1 MNLSAVLLT
10 LLMALLL
17 SGGCGRPRTDSDSN
31 SPGASPARAVSSN
44 KEDYPVFSNPD
55 VGADPAVPAEQGGKG
70 FTGVGWETNTN
81 FGLIGDPHAV
91 KGGVFRLYIG
101 DFPGTLRLGGPE
113 WPTTTNFAIGNDVY
127 ESLLT
132 LDPTTLDYI
141 PALASHWQISSDKM
155 TFRFRMDPNAR
166 WSDGQAV
173 TADDVVATWGFY
185 TDKSLVDP
193 AIAQFMKTERPVA
206 ES

>member
-1 MNLSAVLLT
+1 MKNHCRFALSLFIALVL
-10 LLMALLL
+10 A
-17 SGGCGRPRTDSDSN
+17 SGCGRPQPAPDADSN
-31 SPGASPARAVSSN
+31 SPEAALNSAATLN
-44 KEDYPVFSNPD
+44 KYAYPVFPNAD
-55 VGADPAVPAEQGGKG
+55 AGADPAVPAEQGGKG
-70 FTGVGWETNTN
+70 FTGAGWETNTN
-81 FGLIGDPHAV
+81 FGLIGDPRAV
-91 KGGVFRLYIG
+91 KGGVFRLYIS

-141 PALASHWQISSDKM
+141 PALASHWQVSSDQM

-173 TADDVVATWGFY
+173 TADDVVATWGF
-185 TDKSLVDP
+185 
-193 AIAQFMKTERPVA
+193 
-206 ES
+206 